1 MPIYEYRCEDCGGTF
16 SLLQKMG
23 AGERETSCPACG
35 SDRVRKLISAPA
47 VGSSAGVAPAGGHA
61 CSIGGG

>member
-23 AGERETSCPACG
+23 AGERETCCPACG

-47 VGSSAGVAPAGGHA
+47 VGSSAGVAPAG
-61 CSIGGG
+61 